1 MQVAHCKHTCCHSA
15 YQLLEEAL
23 DSSGALECIPRLPG
37 LQGVDEHLA
46 EATASPRAIQPGSQC
61 LWHHN
66 TQVIEASLQRCRHCL
81 STLCLASPLLNSTPP
96 SLRPLA
102 YRLLLA
108 TCATSC
114 CSIGSA
120 CAAGVALTEK
130 LCGALWMS
138 HCVNQKSSRSGGA
151 SQAAYSY
158 GFKGVIGGS
167 QSQTDKTSGG
177 GLRREGCLLGAEAL
191 HTRYWP
197 ELAPTCQQFAIL
209 SQHVEFHMWRP
220 I

>member
-158 GFKGVIGGS
+158 GFRVGEKAVSWEQKRCTPDTGPSLHQRANNS
-167 QSQTDKTSGG
+167 QFFLSMWNST
-177 GLRREGCLLGAEAL
+177 CGA
-191 HTRYWP
+191 P
-197 ELAPTCQQFAIL
+197 
-209 SQHVEFHMWRP
+209 SS
-220 I
+220 